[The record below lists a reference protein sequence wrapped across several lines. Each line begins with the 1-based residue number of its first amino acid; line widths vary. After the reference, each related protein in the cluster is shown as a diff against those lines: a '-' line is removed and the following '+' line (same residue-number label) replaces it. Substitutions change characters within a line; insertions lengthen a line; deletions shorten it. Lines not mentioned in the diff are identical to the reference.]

1 MEYLLFTYPNCQ
13 RCEDIKGYLKDKAL
27 DLQEFNLVQK
37 ESKVK
42 IRDFLKDIKRD
53 DKGGI
58 IIPTL
63 IVREKGEI
71 ATVLNDREELQEW
84 LKSRE

>member
-1 MEYLLFTYPNCQ
+1 MEYILFTYPHCSK
-13 RCEDIKGYLKDKAL
+13 CEKLKKYLKEKNL
-27 DLQEFNLVQK
+27 NGQEYSLVLK

-42 IRDFLKDIKRD
+42 IRDYLKDIKRD

-63 IVREKGEI
+63 VLQDEEKVV
-71 ATVLNDREELQEW
+71 AVLNSQEELEDW
-84 LKSRE
+84 LKSRA

>member
-27 DLQEFNLVQK
+27 DVQEFNLVQK

-63 IVREKGEI
+63 IVREEGEI